1 MTKDQIK
8 NKMQKCSEMAAD
20 IASSLHEDT
29 LDDEIDLDTLL
40 VGIDEVRHLLNRL
53 ETYSEQ
59 YENAED

>member
-29 LDDEIDLDTLL
+29 LDDEIDL
-40 VGIDEVRHLLNRL
+40 EA
-53 ETYSEQ
+53 YSKQ